1 MISKDRLDQPYI
13 LWVLGVQPT
22 SVILCGNREETDT
35 VHNLSGASEVF
46 TGTWRCLS
54 PSAPRVQMSEVEF
67 GGLAS
72 GLNTGVY
79 EFWHHKD
86 INTPWL

>member
-1 MISKDRLDQPYI
+1 MLLIITCHGFSDNGFVSMISKDRLDQPYI

-46 TGTWRCLS
+46 TGT
-54 PSAPRVQMSEVEF
+54 
-67 GGLAS
+67 
-72 GLNTGVY
+72 
-79 EFWHHKD
+79 
-86 INTPWL
+86 